1 MVAAEPADLS
11 EVDAVVRTI
20 DVRGPRDAAR
30 VRTVFLKHARA
41 GQMAPLVEQL
51 LAGEARR
58 AERGRAAAGAALAVE
73 PSLRVIADER
83 LNAVVI
89 SATPAALDAAEEM
102 LQQLDVAPGQETGR
116 SVRVLT
122 LRNGEATEIAT
133 SLVDLFET
141 DDGTETPPVIRVNAA
156 SNSLLVRATDRQFTT
171 IESVVARLDNA
182 TVTGQRAM
190 RSVPL
195 DPAKGD
201 AEEMARLLR
210 RLMENGD
217 GEVEVIT
224 VEELLKR
231 YDEKPAAQA
240 APSAPSAP
248 APAAG
253 AQGALWPPPL
263 PARLAFVTLAFASP
277 LQAQS
282 GAADAAQQADAKE
295 QSGVTVAVDKE
306 TNSLLLLGS
315 PREIERAMRLIEQ
328 ASKSLPAE
336 GSRIRAIQLPASA
349 DPTSLASVVVG
360 TIARMTPPGGAVGD
374 LAKRVAV
381 IADPERRA
389 LLVVASD
396 RDF

>member
-1 MVAAEPADLS
+1 
-11 EVDAVVRTI
+11 
-20 DVRGPRDAAR
+20 
-30 VRTVFLKHARA
+30 
-41 GQMAPLVEQL
+41 
-51 LAGEARR
+51 
-58 AERGRAAAGAALAVE
+58 
-73 PSLRVIADER
+73 
-83 LNAVVI
+83 
-89 SATPAALDAAEEM
+89 
-102 LQQLDVAPGQETGR
+102 
-116 SVRVLT
+116 
-122 LRNGEATEIAT
+122 
-133 SLVDLFET
+133 
-141 DDGTETPPVIRVNAA
+141 
-156 SNSLLVRATDRQFTT
+156 
-171 IESVVARLDNA
+171 
-182 TVTGQRAM
+182 
-190 RSVPL
+190 VPL

-231 YDEKPAAQA
+231 YDEKPAA
-240 APSAPSAP
+240 PSAP

-277 LQAQS
+277 LQAQP
-282 GAADAAQQADAKE
+282 GAAAADAAQQADAKE

-396 RDF
+396 RDFETVGQLVATLARGQQTEQVVVKSYVLRNAGAQRVAESLRAVASDGAGSRLRSLAVTILDAGEPAAGDPDAPVAPGDSLGAGLEAGWAASVASGGGGSVSTTTTVAGGAGKAGAIIVEEYR